1 MTFITF
7 MLTFTIFM
15 MVLTSSAAKT
25 KFPKGKS
32 RARGLLP
39 SAKHSK
45 EAKKPSLR
53 SRSRVS
59 VKESPIIKM
68 YGYFEIVLYANG
80 DCTNAVY
87 KGVLGFN
94 ICTLSADPDHSEQ
107 YTKATVYAYPE
118 WNYYE
123 IDAQYFSD
131 SACTNLLSTDYTTL
145 PILICD
151 DSQLDHVISKPL
163 SPTGDNLGYTFL
175 LYDTQSNCLT
185 NNYQVGVMEA
195 EYGILGT
202 CIEGDSSTGEVDSV
216 VSSCNS
222 NQVVINSYTSTDGS
236 CSGTV
241 TSQTVTTADVCEN
254 SDDTLLDNYLGYSN
268 FGCASQA

>member
-7 MLTFTIFM
+7 MLTFAIFM
-15 MVLTSSAAKT
+15 MVLTSSAAGM

-32 RARGLLP
+32 RARGLLS

-45 EAKKPSLR
+45 AKPSLR

-68 YGYFEIVLYANG
+68 YGSFEMVLYANG
-80 DCTNAVY
+80 DCTDAVY
-87 KGVLGFN
+87 KGVLGIN
-94 ICTLSADPDHSEQ
+94 VCTLSAPDHSGQ
-107 YTKATVYAYPE
+107 YTKGTVYAYPE

-131 SACTNLLSTDYTTL
+131 SACTNLLSTDYTSL

-151 DSQLDHVISKPL
+151 DNQLDHVISEPL
-163 SPTGDNLGYTFL
+163 SPTGDNLGYSFL
-175 LYDTQSNCLT
+175 LYDTQSNCAN
-185 NNYQVGVMEA
+185 NNYQVGVTEA
-195 EYGILGT
+195 VYGLLGT
-202 CIEGDSSTGEVDSV
+202 CLEGDSSTGEVDSV

-222 NQVVINSYTSTDGS
+222 NQIVVDYYTSTDGS
-236 CSGTV
+236 CTGTV
-241 TSQTVTTADVCEN
+241 TSDTLTASDVCTT
-254 SDDTLLDNYLGYSN
+254 SDSTLLDNYFGYSN
-268 FGCASQA
+268 FGCASQT